1 MEEKETLNTKETE
14 VENNKVSEDNANS
27 ISATTKKKKKK
38 KRVNKL
44 RNQKVSSSFEKA
56 NKKLTSRINNLKK
69 KDKNSG
75 EIYSALK
82 NGSNQFLRMNR
93 VENSNF
99 DLTWMKRIE
108 QTIPALD
115 EIIRNPK
122 INTKN
127 VSNVV
132 PIELARKTNSESI
145 QHLSTHSQFVKEINE
160 DGEVIPS
167 KILNIEAEDNYITY
181 ENKFIATLIRRLLL
195 FVEKRYEYI
204 EKYSPM
210 KDYEILYVKNRSV
223 INGVEYII
231 ESKVIAAKESE
242 SSNDKLIASE
252 EFGKRIATIRKYVK
266 YFYSSPFMKMFK
278 NEKNVRA
285 PILQTNIIR
294 KNPRYRKCYELYKF
308 IERYDKLGV
317 NFVIKE
323 DYKDFSDKDKIEM
336 YNLSLANVL
345 TLKGSDTNHKIKS
358 TKKVKSPKIL
368 KSMDDDIFTFYPLG
382 TDPEFI
388 RIDEEYLN
396 YKELNTKDLKK
407 KPDDLERKFKIGNYL
422 KKGKNDVEK
431 KRREELL
438 KRKKKENVQFEKE
451 QKRLLAE
458 QEKEMARR
466 AAEERKAQER
476 ARQAELEKARQYVR
490 DEAKKQNAE
499 MADELSELEK
509 ARLEALKQAEA
520 DAKENE
526 ANVQDTPVV
535 EEPTPV
541 EEVAPVVEEP
551 LETEVAPIE
560 EETSVEET
568 IEEPTPTVEPTPKV
582 EEVKKHTVKTVV
594 NNYYN
599 GVKADEKVIEK
610 EETGEEDK
618 NKVVNNFVN
627 NFYIKPKKKENK

>member
-1 MEEKETLNTKETE
+1 MEIKETKVNEIESSNE
-14 VENNKVSEDNANS
+14 VSNENNTNS
-27 ISATTKKKKKK
+27 ILDTKKTKKKK

-44 RNQKVSSSFEKA
+44 RNQKIESSFQKA
-56 NKKLTSRINNLKK
+56 NKKLTTRINNLKK
-69 KDKNSG
+69 KDKNSHD
-75 EIYSALK
+75 IYSALK

-99 DLTWMKRIE
+99 DLTWIKKIE
-108 QTIPALD
+108 DCIPALD

-122 INTKN
+122 ITTKS

-145 QHLSTHSQFVKEINE
+145 QHLSTHSQFVKEINDE
-160 DGEVIPS
+160 GEVIPS

-223 INGVEYII
+223 INGVEYIV
-231 ESKVIAAKESE
+231 ESKVIAVKESE
-242 SSNDKLIASE
+242 SSNDKLIASQ
-252 EFGKRIATIRKYVK
+252 EFAKRIAVIRKYVK
-266 YFYSSPFMKMFK
+266 YFYSSSFMKMFK

-285 PILQTNIIR
+285 PIIQTNIIR
-294 KNPRYRKCYELYKF
+294 KNPRYRKCYELFKF

-323 DYKDFSDKDKIEM
+323 DYKDFSEKDKIEM

-345 TLKGSDTNHKIKS
+345 TLKSSDTNHKIKS
-358 TKKVKSPKIL
+358 NKKVKSPKIL

-388 RIDEEYLN
+388 RIDEDYLN
-396 YKELNTKDLKK
+396 YKETNTKDLKK
-407 KPDDLERKFKIGNYL
+407 NPDDLERKFKIGNYL

-438 KRKKKENVQFEKE
+438 KRKKKENIQFEKE

-466 AAEERKAQER
+466 EAEERKAIEK
-476 ARQAELEKARQYVR
+476 ARQAELEKAREYVR
-490 DEAKKQNAE
+490 NEAKKQNEE
-499 MADELSELEK
+499 MGGNLDELEK
-509 ARLEALKQAEA
+509 ARLELAKQAEL
-520 DAKENE
+520 DAKVDEEPIEE
-526 ANVQDTPVV
+526 APR
-535 EEPTPV
+535 EEPTPK
-541 EEVAPVVEEP
+541 EEPVTEDIVVEEK
-551 LETEVAPIE
+551 PIE
-560 EETSVEET
+560 EPV
-568 IEEPTPTVEPTPKV
+568 IEEAPKPVEI
-582 EEVKKHTVKTVV
+582 KKHIVKTVV

-599 GVKADEKVIEK
+599 GVKSEEKVVEEEK
-610 EETGEEDK
+610 EGED
-618 NKVVNNFVN
+618 NNPNQVVNNFVN
-627 NFYIKPKKKENK
+627 NYYIKPKKKDGNK

>member
-1 MEEKETLNTKETE
+1 MEIKETKVNEIESSNE
-14 VENNKVSEDNANS
+14 VSNENNTNS
-27 ISATTKKKKKK
+27 ILDTKKTKKKK

-44 RNQKVSSSFEKA
+44 RNQKIESSFQKA
-56 NKKLTSRINNLKK
+56 NKKLTTRINNLKK
-69 KDKNSG
+69 KDKNSYD
-75 EIYSALK
+75 IYSALK

-99 DLTWMKRIE
+99 DLTWIKKIE
-108 QTIPALD
+108 DCIPALD

-122 INTKN
+122 ITTKS

-145 QHLSTHSQFVKEINE
+145 QHLSTHSQFVKEINDE
-160 DGEVIPS
+160 GEVIPS
-167 KILNIEAEDNYITY
+167 KILNIVAEDNYITY

-223 INGVEYII
+223 INGVEYIV

-242 SSNDKLIASE
+242 SSNDKLIASQ
-252 EFGKRIATIRKYVK
+252 EFAKRIAVIRKYVK
-266 YFYSSPFMKMFK
+266 YFYSSSFMKMFK

-285 PILQTNIIR
+285 PIIQTNIIR
-294 KNPRYRKCYELYKF
+294 KNPRYRKCYELFKF

-323 DYKDFSDKDKIEM
+323 DYKDFSEKDKIEM

-345 TLKGSDTNHKIKS
+345 TLKSSDTNHKIKS
-358 TKKVKSPKIL
+358 NKKVKSPKIL

-388 RIDEEYLN
+388 RIDEDYLN
-396 YKELNTKDLKK
+396 YKETNTKDLKK
-407 KPDDLERKFKIGNYL
+407 NPDDLERKFKIGNYL

-438 KRKKKENVQFEKE
+438 KRKKKENIQFEKE

-466 AAEERKAQER
+466 EAEERKAIEK
-476 ARQAELEKARQYVR
+476 ARQAELEKAREYVR
-490 DEAKKQNAE
+490 NEAKKQNEE
-499 MADELSELEK
+499 MGGNLDELEK
-509 ARLEALKQAEA
+509 ARLELAKQAEL
-520 DAKENE
+520 DAKVDEEPIEE
-526 ANVQDTPVV
+526 ASR
-535 EEPTPV
+535 EEPTPK
-541 EEVAPVVEEP
+541 EEPVTEDIVVEETP
-551 LETEVAPIE
+551 REEPVIE
-560 EETSVEET
+560 E
-568 IEEPTPTVEPTPKV
+568 TPKPV
-582 EEVKKHTVKTVV
+582 EIKKHIVKTVV

-599 GVKADEKVIEK
+599 GVKSEEKVVEEEK
-610 EETGEEDK
+610 EGED
-618 NKVVNNFVN
+618 NNPNQVVNNFVN
-627 NFYIKPKKKENK
+627 NYYIKPKKKDGNK